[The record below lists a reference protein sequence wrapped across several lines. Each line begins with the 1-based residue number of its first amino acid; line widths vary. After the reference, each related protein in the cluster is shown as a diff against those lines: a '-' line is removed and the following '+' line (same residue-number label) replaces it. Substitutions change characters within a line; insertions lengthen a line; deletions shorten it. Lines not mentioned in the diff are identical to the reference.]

1 MEWDTA
7 LALFDASSA
16 GALEPIWTH
25 TIEPGGRIIDA
36 ELCRDMLAVQNGLN
50 SLLLLK
56 VDQDKAVELGRI
68 TRDQTIMDIASRPGC

>member
-1 MEWDTA
+1 MGST
-7 LALFDASSA
+7 L
-16 GALEPIWTH
+16 
-25 TIEPGGRIIDA
+25 